1 VTPGAGARPVRAA
14 VLEKPGVPLR
24 LETLQLDP
32 PAHGEVLIRLEASGV
47 CHSDL
52 HLADGEWGESGPIV
66 LGHEGC
72 GVVEQT
78 GLGADPALAGRRV
91 VLNWFAPC
99 LACAACQAGRQWECS
114 GTAAL
119 TNRLPDGSTRMERGD
134 GTEVLPYLG
143 LGTFAEA
150 TVVPAVAAV
159 PVPDGI
165 DPSAAALIGCC
176 VSTGVG
182 AVLKTARVRPGDGV
196 VVFGLGGVGLSVVM
210 GAALAGAGTIVAVDR
225 APEKL
230 ERAASVGAT
239 AGVVASADDEE
250 TRAAIVEATG
260 GGADV
265 AFEAIG
271 LQRTIELTIRSVRT
285 GGTAVLVGMTPFGV
299 RASFDA
305 FDLVDRS
312 VRILGSNYGFTVG
325 ALDFPRYAA
334 LHLAGRL
341 PIEHLVERRIG
352 LDDVEAAFDA
362 MRRGEGARRVIVYD
376 GAPAPTA

>member
-1 VTPGAGARPVRAA
+1 MTPGAGARPVRAA
-14 VLEKPGVPLR
+14 VLEKPGAPLR

-32 PAHGEVLIRLEASGV
+32 PATGEVLVRLEASGV

-52 HLADGEWGESGPIV
+52 HLADGEWGESAPIV

-72 GVVEQT
+72 GVVEET
-78 GLGADPALAGRRV
+78 GAGADPALRGRRV

-119 TNRLPDGSTRMERGD
+119 TNRLPDGSTRLQRDD
-134 GTEVLPYLG
+134 GSEVLPYLG

-182 AVLKTARVRPGDGV
+182 AVLKTAPVRPGDGV
-196 VVFGLGGVGLSVVM
+196 VVYGLGGVGLSVVM

-230 ERAASVGAT
+230 ERATSVGAT
-239 AGVVASADDEE
+239 AGVVASADDDEE
-250 TRAAIVEATG
+250 TRSAVVAATR

-265 AFEAIG
+265 AF
-271 LQRTIELTIRSVRT
+271 SM
-285 GGTAVLVGMTPFGV
+285 VLSY
-299 RASFDA
+299 AS
-305 FDLVDRS
+305 
-312 VRILGSNYGFTVG
+312 
-325 ALDFPRYAA
+325 
-334 LHLAGRL
+334 
-341 PIEHLVERRIG
+341 RR
-352 LDDVEAAFDA
+352 
-362 MRRGEGARRVIVYD
+362 ARRSTS
-376 GAPAPTA
+376 PE